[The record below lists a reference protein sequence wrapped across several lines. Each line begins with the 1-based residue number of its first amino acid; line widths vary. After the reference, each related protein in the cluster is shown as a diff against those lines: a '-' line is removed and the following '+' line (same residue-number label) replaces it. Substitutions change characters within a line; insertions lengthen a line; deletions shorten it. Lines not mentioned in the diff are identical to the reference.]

1 MATELRHLFRSIP
14 IGHTVAKNRIVSTP
28 HGAAYGE
35 RGGIT
40 DRYIRYH
47 EEKAK
52 GGCGTV
58 MMFGS
63 SSIHPTSVNDWAEI
77 NNWDDS
83 IVPQFKQMSDA
94 IHRHGAL
101 CLSQISHRGRRGH
114 SWYSGTPLWGPSD
127 TREERHREWPHIMTK
142 AEIREVID
150 AWAAAAVRLK
160 KGGYDGCDIPFYGGH
175 LIENFLSPLAN
186 TRTDEYGG
194 SLENRLRLAH
204 EVLHAVR
211 DAVGKDFIIGI
222 RHSGDHLVPG
232 GLTKEDLLQVA
243 RLTDALRI
251 ADYWMVSGSNSETL
265 RFEAMVTP
273 SLYHPHAL
281 YADLAAATRSVVKV
295 PVILAGRVSTPEQA
309 ERVLAAGVCDM
320 VGMTRAMIADP
331 EMPKKAMEGRLDD
344 IRTCV
349 GASEGCIG
357 RLRQGKAITCVQNPL
372 IGREE
377 ELGIITPA
385 RRSRRVLVVG
395 GGVGGL
401 ETARVAALRGHK
413 VTLLEAAPALGG
425 QVLVAARA
433 PKREDYAAIAHWLV
447 GQVRKAGVDVRL
459 NAPADVADVLKLGAE
474 SVVVATGA
482 VPRVPQIPG
491 VHLAHVTTAS
501 DVLTGQ
507 IRPGARCVVVDED
520 GHFTAPT
527 TADFLTGKGCQVTII
542 TRYFM
547 VGEDIDEGVR
557 SDIYQRLFTQGVVI
571 HPMTQAVEMLP
582 AGLRTR
588 HTFSG
593 VETVLEADTVV
604 LAFGGKANDSLFH
617 QLTGKVP
624 ELTMIGDAVSPRRIH
639 DALLEGTRVA
649 RTI

>member
-1 MATELRHLFRSIP
+1 MATSLRHLLSSIP
-14 IGHTVAKNRIVSTP
+14 IGYTIAKNRIVSTP

-35 RGGIT
+35 RGGLT

-83 IVPQFKQMSDA
+83 IIPQFQQMSDA
-94 IHRHGAL
+94 VHRHGAL
-101 CLSQISHRGRRGH
+101 CLSQISYRGRRGH

-127 TREERHREWPHIMTK
+127 TREERHREWPHVMTK
-142 AEIREVID
+142 GEIREVID

-194 SLENRLRLAH
+194 SIENRLRLAH
-204 EVLHAVR
+204 EVLRAVR
-211 DAVGKDFIIGI
+211 DAVGRDFIIGV

-232 GLTKEDLLQVA
+232 GLTKEDLLEVA

-281 YADLAAATRSVVKV
+281 YAELAAATRSVVKV

-309 ERVLAAGVCDM
+309 ERVLASGMCDM

-372 IGREE
+372 IGREA
-377 ELGIITPA
+377 ELGVITPA
-385 RRSRRVLVVG
+385 TRARRVLVIG

-413 VTLLEAAPALGG
+413 VTLLEAAPGLGG
-425 QVLVAARA
+425 QVMVAARA

-447 GQVRKAGVDVRL
+447 GQVKKAGVEVRL
-459 NAPADVADVLKLGAE
+459 NTPADVADVLKLDPE

-482 VPRVPQIPG
+482 VPRVPPIPG
-491 VHLAHVTTAS
+491 VGLPHVTTAS

-507 IRPGARCVVVDED
+507 IRPGPRCVVVDED

-527 TADFLTGKGCQVTII
+527 TADFLAGKGCTVTII

-557 SDIYQRLFTQGVVI
+557 SDIYQRLFTQGVVVQ
-571 HPMTQAVEMLP
+571 PMTQAIEMLP
-582 AGLRTR
+582 GGVRTK

-617 QLTGKVP
+617 SLTGKVP
-624 ELTMIGDAVSPRRIH
+624 ELKLIGDAVSPRRIH

-649 RTI
+649 RAL

>member
-1 MATELRHLFRSIP
+1 MASPLRHLLSP
-14 IGHTVAKNRIVSTP
+14 IKLGHTTAKNRIVSTP

-35 RGGIT
+35 RGGLT

-83 IVPQFKQMSDA
+83 IIPQFQEMSTA

-150 AWAAAAVRLK
+150 CWAAAAVRLK
-160 KGGYDGCDIPFYGGH
+160 KGGYDGCDIPIYGGH
-175 LIENFLSPLAN
+175 LLENFLSQLAN

-194 SLENRLRLAH
+194 SLDNRMR
-204 EVLHAVR
+204 
-211 DAVGKDFIIGI
+211 
-222 RHSGDHLVPG
+222 
-232 GLTKEDLLQVA
+232 LTKEALLEVA
-243 RLTDALRI
+243 RKTDALGI

-265 RFEAMVTP
+265 RFEEMVTP
-273 SLYHPHAL
+273 TLYLPHAL

-309 ERVLAAGVCDM
+309 ETVLASGVCDM

-357 RLRQGKAITCVQNPL
+357 RLRMGKSITCVQNPL
-372 IGREE
+372 IGREA
-377 ELGIITPA
+377 ELGVIAPA
-385 RRSRRVLVVG
+385 QKAKRVVVIG

-401 ETARVAALRGHK
+401 EAARVAALRGH
-413 VTLLEAAPALGG
+413 
-425 QVLVAARA
+425 
-433 PKREDYAAIAHWLV
+433 
-447 GQVRKAGVDVRL
+447 
-459 NAPADVADVLKLGAE
+459 
-474 SVVVATGA
+474 
-482 VPRVPQIPG
+482 
-491 VHLAHVTTAS
+491 
-501 DVLTGQ
+501 
-507 IRPGARCVVVDED
+507 
-520 GHFTAPT
+520 
-527 TADFLTGKGCQVTII
+527 
-542 TRYFM
+542 
-547 VGEDIDEGVR
+547 
-557 SDIYQRLFTQGVVI
+557 
-571 HPMTQAVEMLP
+571 
-582 AGLRTR
+582 
-588 HTFSG
+588 
-593 VETVLEADTVV
+593 
-604 LAFGGKANDSLFH
+604 
-617 QLTGKVP
+617 
-624 ELTMIGDAVSPRRIH
+624 
-639 DALLEGTRVA
+639 
-649 RTI
+649 

>member
-1 MATELRHLFRSIP
+1 MATSLRHLLSSIP
-14 IGHTVAKNRIVSTP
+14 LGHTVAKNRIVSTP

-35 RGGIT
+35 RGGLT

-63 SSIHPTSVNDWAEI
+63 SSVHPTSVNDWGEV

-83 IVPQFKQMSDA
+83 IIPQFKQMSDA
-94 IHRHGAL
+94 VHRHGAL

-142 AEIREVID
+142 GEIREVVD

-194 SLENRLRLAH
+194 SIENRLRLAH

-211 DAVGKDFIIGI
+211 DAVGKDFIIGV

-232 GLTKEDLLQVA
+232 GLTKEDLLEVA

-281 YADLAAATRSVVKV
+281 YAELAAATRSVVKV

-309 ERVLAAGVCDM
+309 ERVLASGMCDM

-372 IGREE
+372 IGREA
-377 ELGIITPA
+377 ELGVITPA
-385 RRSRRVLVVG
+385 TRARRVLVIG

-447 GQVRKAGVDVRL
+447 GQVKKAGVEVRL
-459 NAPADVADVLKLGAE
+459 NAPADVSDVLKLDPE

-491 VHLAHVTTAS
+491 VGLPHVTTAS
-501 DVLTGQ
+501 DVLTGH
-507 IRPGARCVVVDED
+507 IRPGPRCVVVDED

-527 TADFLTGKGCQVTII
+527 TADFLAVRGSKVTII

-557 SDIYQRLFTQGVVI
+557 SDIYQRLFTQGVDVQ
-571 HPMTQAVEMLP
+571 PMTQAIEMLP
-582 AGLRTR
+582 GGLRIK

-593 VETVLEADTVV
+593 AETVLEADTVV

-617 QLTGKVP
+617 SLAGKVP
-624 ELTMIGDAVSPRRIH
+624 DLKLIGDAVSPRRIH

-649 RTI
+649 RAL

>member
-1 MATELRHLFRSIP
+1 
-14 IGHTVAKNRIVSTP
+14 
-28 HGAAYGE
+28 
-35 RGGIT
+35 
-40 DRYIRYH
+40 
-47 EEKAK
+47 
-52 GGCGTV
+52 

-83 IVPQFKQMSDA
+83 IIPQFQQMSDA
-94 IHRHGAL
+94 VHRHGAL

-127 TREERHREWPHIMTK
+127 TREERHREWPHVMTK
-142 AEIREVID
+142 GEIREVID

-194 SLENRLRLAH
+194 SIENRLRLAH
-204 EVLHAVR
+204 EVLRAVR
-211 DAVGKDFIIGI
+211 DAVGRDFIIGV

-232 GLTKEDLLQVA
+232 GLTKEDLLEVA
-243 RLTDALRI
+243 RRTDALRI

-309 ERVLAAGVCDM
+309 ERVLASGVCDM

-357 RLRQGKAITCVQNPL
+357 RLRQGKAITCVQNPM
-372 IGREE
+372 IGREA
-377 ELGIITPA
+377 ELGVITPA
-385 RRSRRVLVVG
+385 SRARRVLVIG

-447 GQVRKAGVDVRL
+447 GQVKKAGVEVRL
-459 NAPADVADVLKLGAE
+459 NTPAEVTDVLRLDPE

-482 VPRVPQIPG
+482 VPRVPPIPG
-491 VHLAHVTTAS
+491 VGLPHVTTAS

-507 IRPGARCVVVDED
+507 IRPGPRCVVVDED

-527 TADFLTGKGCQVTII
+527 TADFLAGKGCKVTII

-557 SDIYQRLFTQGVVI
+557 SDIYQRLFTQGVVVQ
-571 HPMTQAVEMLP
+571 PMTQAIEMLP
-582 AGLRTR
+582 GGVRTK

-593 VETVLEADTVV
+593 DEAVLEADTVV

-617 QLTGKVP
+617 SLTGKVP
-624 ELTMIGDAVSPRRIH
+624 DLKLIGDAVSPRRIH

-649 RTI
+649 RAL

>member
-1 MATELRHLFRSIP
+1 
-14 IGHTVAKNRIVSTP
+14 
-28 HGAAYGE
+28 
-35 RGGIT
+35 
-40 DRYIRYH
+40 
-47 EEKAK
+47 
-52 GGCGTV
+52 
-58 MMFGS
+58 
-63 SSIHPTSVNDWAEI
+63 
-77 NNWDDS
+77 
-83 IVPQFKQMSDA
+83 
-94 IHRHGAL
+94 
-101 CLSQISHRGRRGH
+101 
-114 SWYSGTPLWGPSD
+114 
-127 TREERHREWPHIMTK
+127 
-142 AEIREVID
+142 
-150 AWAAAAVRLK
+150 
-160 KGGYDGCDIPFYGGH
+160 
-175 LIENFLSPLAN
+175 
-186 TRTDEYGG
+186 
-194 SLENRLRLAH
+194 
-204 EVLHAVR
+204 
-211 DAVGKDFIIGI
+211 
-222 RHSGDHLVPG
+222 
-232 GLTKEDLLQVA
+232 
-243 RLTDALRI
+243 
-251 ADYWMVSGSNSETL
+251 
-265 RFEAMVTP
+265 
-273 SLYHPHAL
+273 
-281 YADLAAATRSVVKV
+281 
-295 PVILAGRVSTPEQA
+295 
-309 ERVLAAGVCDM
+309 
-320 VGMTRAMIADP
+320 MTRAMIADP

-377 ELGIITPA
+377 ELGMISPA
-385 RRSRRVLVVG
+385 RRPRRVLVVG

-401 ETARVAALRGHK
+401 ETARMAALRGHK

-459 NAPADVADVLKLGAE
+459 NTPADVADVLKLDAE

-482 VPRVPQIPG
+482 VPRVPAIPG
-491 VHLAHVTTAS
+491 VHLPHVTTAS

-507 IRPGARCVVVDED
+507 IRPGPRCVVVDED

-527 TADFLTGKGCQVTII
+527 TADFLAGKGCHVTII

-557 SDIYQRLFTQGVVI
+557 SDIYQRLFTQKVVI
-571 HPMTQAVEMLP
+571 HPMTQAIEMLP

-593 VETVLEADTVV
+593 AETVLEADTVV

>member
-1 MATELRHLFRSIP
+1 MATSLRRLLSSVP
-14 IGHTVAKNRIVSTP
+14 LGHTVAKNRIVSTP

-35 RGGIT
+35 RGGLT
-40 DRYIRYH
+40 DRYLRYH

-52 GGCGTV
+52 GGCGVV

-83 IVPQFKQMSDA
+83 IIPQFQEMSA
-94 IHRHGAL
+94 AVHRHGAL

-127 TREERHREWPHIMTK
+127 TREERHREWPHVMTK
-142 AEIREVID
+142 GEIREVID

-160 KGGYDGCDIPFYGGH
+160 KGGYDGCDIPLYGGH
-175 LIENFLSPLAN
+175 LLENFLSPLAN

-194 SLENRLRLAH
+194 SVDNRMRLTH
-204 EVLHAVR
+204 EVLRAVR
-211 DAVGKDFIIGI
+211 EAVGRDFIIGV

-232 GLTKEDLLQVA
+232 GLTKEDLLEVA
-243 RLTDALRI
+243 RRTDALGI

-281 YADLAAATRSVVKV
+281 YAELAAATRSVVKV

-309 ERVLAAGVCDM
+309 ERVLASGVCDL

-357 RLRQGKAITCVQNPL
+357 RLRQGKAITCVQNPM
-372 IGREE
+372 IGREA
-377 ELGIITPA
+377 ELGVITRAPRA
-385 RRSRRVLVVG
+385 KRVLVIG

-401 ETARVAALRGHK
+401 EAARVAALRGHR

-447 GQVRKAGVDVRL
+447 GQVRKGGVEVRL
-459 NAPADVADVLKLGAE
+459 NAPADVADVLKLDPE
-474 SVVVATGA
+474 VVVVATGA
-482 VPRVPQIPG
+482 VPRVPPIPG
-491 VHLAHVTTAS
+491 VNLPHVATAS

-507 IRPGARCVVVDED
+507 IRPGPRCVVVDED

-527 TADFLTGKGCQVTII
+527 TADFLAGKGCRVTII

-557 SDIYQRLFTQGVVI
+557 SDLYARLCTQGVVLQ
-571 HPMTQAVEMLP
+571 PMTVAIEMLP
-582 AGLRTR
+582 GGVRTK

-604 LAFGGKANDSLFH
+604 LAFGGKANDGLFH
-617 QLTGKVP
+617 GLTGKVP
-624 ELTMIGDAVSPRRIH
+624 ELKLIGDACSPRRIH

-649 RTI
+649 RAI

>member
-1 MATELRHLFRSIP
+1 
-14 IGHTVAKNRIVSTP
+14 VAP
-28 HGAAYGE
+28 HHDQG
-35 RGGIT
+35 
-40 DRYIRYH
+40 
-47 EEKAK
+47 
-52 GGCGTV
+52 
-58 MMFGS
+58 
-63 SSIHPTSVNDWAEI
+63 
-77 NNWDDS
+77 
-83 IVPQFKQMSDA
+83 
-94 IHRHGAL
+94 
-101 CLSQISHRGRRGH
+101 
-114 SWYSGTPLWGPSD
+114 
-127 TREERHREWPHIMTK
+127 
-142 AEIREVID
+142 EIREVVD

-194 SLENRLRLAH
+194 SIENRLRLAH

-211 DAVGKDFIIGI
+211 DAVGKDFIIGV

-232 GLTKEDLLQVA
+232 GLTKEDLLEVA

-281 YADLAAATRSVVKV
+281 YAELAAATRSVVKV

-309 ERVLAAGVCDM
+309 ERVLASGMCDM

-372 IGREE
+372 IGREA
-377 ELGIITPA
+377 ELGVITPA
-385 RRSRRVLVVG
+385 QRARRVLVIG

-447 GQVRKAGVDVRL
+447 GQVKKAGVEVRL
-459 NAPADVADVLKLGAE
+459 NTPADVADVLKLDAE

-491 VHLAHVTTAS
+491 VGLPHVTTAS

-507 IRPGARCVVVDED
+507 IRPGRRCVVVDED

-527 TADFLTGKGCQVTII
+527 TADFLAGKGCKVTII

-557 SDIYQRLFTQGVVI
+557 SDIYQRLFTQGVDVQ
-571 HPMTQAVEMLP
+571 PMTQAIEMLP
-582 AGLRTR
+582 GGVRTK

-593 VETVLEADTVV
+593 AETVLEADTVV

-617 QLTGKVP
+617 SLAGKVP
-624 ELTMIGDAVSPRRIH
+624 DLKLIGDAVSPRRIH

-649 RTI
+649 RAL

>member
-1 MATELRHLFRSIP
+1 MATSLRHLLSSIP
-14 IGHTVAKNRIVSTP
+14 LGHTTAKNRIVSTP

-35 RGGIT
+35 RGGLT

-52 GGCGTV
+52 GGCGVV

-83 IVPQFKQMSDA
+83 IIPQFQQMSDA
-94 IHRHGAL
+94 VHRHGAL

-127 TREERHREWPHIMTK
+127 TREERHREWPHVMTK
-142 AEIREVID
+142 GEIREVID

-194 SLENRLRLAH
+194 SIDNRLRLAH
-204 EVLHAVR
+204 EVLRAVR
-211 DAVGKDFIIGI
+211 DAVGRDFIIGV
-222 RHSGDHLVPG
+222 RHSGDHFVPG
-232 GLTKEDLLQVA
+232 GMTKEDLLEVA
-243 RLTDALRI
+243 RRTDALRI

-309 ERVLAAGVCDM
+309 ERVLASGVCDL

-357 RLRQGKAITCVQNPL
+357 RLRQGKAITCVQNPM
-372 IGREE
+372 IGREA
-377 ELGIITPA
+377 ELGVITPA
-385 RRSRRVLVVG
+385 QRARRVVVIG

-401 ETARVAALRGHK
+401 EAARVAALRGHR

-447 GQVRKAGVDVRL
+447 GQVRKAGVEVRL
-459 NAPADVADVLKLGAE
+459 NAPADVADVLKLDPEA
-474 SVVVATGA
+474 VVVATGA
-482 VPRVPQIPG
+482 VPRVPKLPG
-491 VHLAHVTTAS
+491 VGLPHVTTAS
-501 DVLTGQ
+501 DILTGQ

-527 TADFLTGKGCQVTII
+527 TADFLAGKGCRVTII

-557 SDIYQRLFTQGVVI
+557 SDLYQRLCTQGVVLQ
-571 HPMTQAVEMLP
+571 PMTVAIEMLP
-582 AGLRTR
+582 GGVRTK

-593 VETVLEADTVV
+593 AEALLEADTVV
-604 LAFGGKANDSLFH
+604 LAFGGKANDGLFH
-617 QLTGKVP
+617 GLTGKVP
-624 ELTMIGDAVSPRRIH
+624 ELKLIGDACSPRRIH

-649 RTI
+649 RAL